1 MSGYKRLFKEC
12 SEKIPVIRSQFV
24 ASKDVLEDVCIA
36 ERIIDWLTVILE
48 FILSIEILL
57 NVKKMNSLNAVNYKN
72 YKTNGSQQR

>member
-1 MSGYKRLFKEC
+1 MSGYKHLCKEC

-24 ASKDVLEDVCIA
+24 ANKDVLEDVCIA

-48 FILSIEILL
+48 FILSTEILL

-72 YKTNGSQQR
+72 YKTNESQQR